1 MENNMSKSALMK
13 KIQQLAFVK
22 TELELFLDTH
32 PECGV
37 AMQNFEDTVSAL
49 DELYMQYAEK
59 YGPIKSSDSH
69 DSWTWVEG
77 SWPWHGDFPEGN
89 GEKYM
94 KGKGK
99 L

>member
-1 MENNMSKSALMK
+1 MN

-32 PECGV
+32 PSCEV
-37 AMQNFEDTVSAL
+37 AMENYEDAVEAL
-49 DELYMQYAEK
+49 EALCEQYASV
-59 YGPIKSSDSH
+59 YGPIKASDCRGGWS
-69 DSWTWVEG
+69 WVEG
-77 SWPWHGDFPEGN
+77 SWPWHGDFPEGD

-94 KGKGK
+94 KAKGK